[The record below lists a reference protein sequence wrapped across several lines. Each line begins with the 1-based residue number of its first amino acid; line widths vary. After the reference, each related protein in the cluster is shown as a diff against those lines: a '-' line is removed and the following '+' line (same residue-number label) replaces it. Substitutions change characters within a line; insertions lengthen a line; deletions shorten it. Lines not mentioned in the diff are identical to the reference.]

1 MANSKGLSSEI
12 EMYFYSESMLLM
24 KEVKQITRKHAKKLK
39 ETLREK
45 SPIDTNIMDGKEHGV
60 YKNGWRI
67 STEETPFYIVCTV
80 RQYRRPSL
88 TWILEDGH
96 LWPNGDRTEKQP
108 HIRPNG
114 DAEADL
120 WLEELMNL

>member
-1 MANSKGLSSEI
+1 MANVNNLSSEL
-12 EMYFYSESMLLM
+12 EMYFYNGSLEMM
-24 KEVKQITRKHAKKLK
+24 KEVKQITKKHARKLR

-67 STEETPFYIVCTV
+67 STEESPLYIVCTV

-88 TWILEDGH
+88 TWLLEDGH
-96 LWPNGDRTEKQP
+96 LTPQGGKTKKQP

-114 DAEADL
+114 DAEGDL

>member
-1 MANSKGLSSEI
+1 MANIEGLSAEI
-12 EMYFYSESMLLM
+12 EKYFYSESMLLM
-24 KEVKQITRKHAKKLK
+24 KEVKQITKRHAKKLR

-60 YKNGWRI
+60 YKNGWRV
-67 STEETPFYIVCTV
+67 STEDTPFYIVCTV

-96 LWPNGDRTEKQP
+96 LMPNGKKTEKQP